1 MNWGQN
7 IVGGGVYK
15 YDRMLKWIRF
25 YLWFRMLHRRIVA
38 CCISMYRS
46 CFLNGVCTI
55 IFNCWPGLARHVD
68 AEFYGCLITVVRAC
82 YVWMTYVGL
91 VAYQWSII

>member
-1 MNWGQN
+1 M
-7 IVGGGVYK
+7 YE

-55 IFNCWPGLARHVD
+55 VFNCWPGLARHVD

-82 YVWMTYVGL
+82 YV
-91 VAYQWSII
+91 